1 MIYLLVIS
9 SVKQPTKGDMSK
21 MKSSRFP
28 QSAGKKICFT
38 LIELLVVIAII
49 AILAAILLPALN
61 SARERGRTASCINNL
76 KQIGTGVAM
85 YADEFDGWQPINA
98 YAWSENPDTSG
109 NGFIN
114 SYGYLIA
121 EYIGEMGYRDSFSGE
136 SVNTHD
142 NGIFRCP
149 GDDAQTQYWS
159 NSYAPPTFN
168 IMGHSMSYVE
178 AYQIPFKS
186 MKSSLSSTLLIMDSA
201 MMESGGKKYPGG
213 HIMPVGYWN
222 TDGTWRTN
230 TASKAAFRHSGNKT
244 INSVF
249 CDGHVQNLEKAAW
262 ENPALWGKYN

>member
-21 MKSSRFP
+21 MKNSRFP

-98 YAWSENPDTSG
+98 YAWSENPDSSG

-121 EYIGEMGYRDSFSGE
+121 KYIGETSYMDSFSGE
-136 SVNTHD
+136 AFCTYD
-142 NGIFRCP
+142 GIFRCP
-149 GDDAQTQYWS
+149 SDADQTQYWS

-168 IMGHSMSYVE
+168 IMGHSMSYVN